1 MKMNE
6 WSILV
11 VEDEPDGQEVVAGL
25 LNHFHISSTQAMSAE
40 VALDLLAQDTYTAVL
55 IDIALP
61 GMDGFELLEA
71 IRSDE
76 RVSHL
81 PCIAFTAYHSSLVKQ
96 RAVDAGF
103 DAYFAKPL
111 EDTAFI
117 RALDNVINN

>member
-1 MKMNE
+1 MNMNE
-6 WSILV
+6 WNILV

-40 VALDLLAQDTYTAVL
+40 EALDRLGQDSFTAVL

-71 IRSDE
+71 IRGNADW
-76 RVSHL
+76 SHL

-96 RAVDAGF
+96 RAVESGF